1 MLSMSQKVLRNGGG
15 GEPTFPMSEKA
26 SGRRR
31 RDVAPQARRG
41 PGGVA
46 VQCVGGGAKS
56 AISRCDVLE
65 TLAL

>member
-1 MLSMSQKVLRNGGG
+1 MVVRRTHL
-15 GEPTFPMSEKA
+15 PMSEKA

-41 PGGVA
+41 PGEVA

-56 AISRCDVLE
+56 AISRCDVFE